1 MFESE
6 ACLVKNKNLSPEK
19 QGILDKLQFRLDSV
33 LRARNF
39 RYILMNIPTDRI
51 EKVNKIL
58 PVLKSATVL
67 PLLQE
72 GWSSLHSVI
81 ERNKFWE
88 VIDELKQEGATD
100 ILVLPI
106 EKMVR

>member
-1 MFESE
+1 
-6 ACLVKNKNLSPEK
+6 
-19 QGILDKLQFRLDSV
+19 
-33 LRARNF
+33 
-39 RYILMNIPTDRI
+39 MNIPTEKI

>member
-1 MFESE
+1 
-6 ACLVKNKNLSPEK
+6 
-19 QGILDKLQFRLDSV
+19 
-33 LRARNF
+33 
-39 RYILMNIPTDRI
+39 MNIPTDKI